1 MGRNS
6 VRSAAGDVFAICFFH
21 AQDAV
26 YSLSR
31 IALPPPAGRAT
42 SHERSNSAEE
52 KIGRCPHQA
61 TLRVLGVV
69 ASSGLGS
76 LVCVEKRA
84 KLVLQGRSRLEGAAW
99 RCFALRCLSHWHWL
113 RLRLRLARALLL
125 HCCYYCLYTS
135 SSLLVCAAAALVAS
149 CCRCCRLSY
158 PPTRYRL
165 FTTTTRETFTLC
177 SRDAAHSPWSACTSP
192 PPAPP
197 PRPPPPPPVSLPLPR
212 LAPGAP
218 ADNTTAFTA
227 VAPHQQ
233 ALASNRNTASTARA
247 RSQAPPTEP
256 SLTFAL
262 PLARHSRASPWTQ
275 TTPCRHPG
283 MLHRTFASTLATRI
297 SSTSRTTHS

>member
-1 MGRNS
+1 MSAGLGDASSSSSSSSSRREDRPLSSSSNIARLGRS
-6 VRSAAGDVFAICFFH
+6 GKLRPWVVGVCGKAG
-21 AQDAV
+21 QT
-26 YSLSR
+26 
-31 IALPPPAGRAT
+31 RAT
-42 SHERSNSAEE
+42 GAF
-52 KIGRCPHQA
+52 QA
-61 TLRVLGVV
+61 
-69 ASSGLGS
+69 
-76 LVCVEKRA
+76 
-84 KLVLQGRSRLEGAAW
+84 RLESAAAW

-135 SSLLVCAAAALVAS
+135 SSLLVCAAAASVAS
-149 CCRCCRLSY
+149 CCRCRRLSY

-192 PPAPP
+192 TPTPP
-197 PRPPPPPPVSLPLPR
+197 PLPALPPPLPVSLPLPR

-218 ADNTTAFTA
+218 ADNTAFTA
-227 VAPHQQ
+227 VAPYQQ
-233 ALASNRNTASTARA
+233 APASDRNTASTARA

-262 PLARHSRASPWTQ
+262 PLARHSCASPWTQ